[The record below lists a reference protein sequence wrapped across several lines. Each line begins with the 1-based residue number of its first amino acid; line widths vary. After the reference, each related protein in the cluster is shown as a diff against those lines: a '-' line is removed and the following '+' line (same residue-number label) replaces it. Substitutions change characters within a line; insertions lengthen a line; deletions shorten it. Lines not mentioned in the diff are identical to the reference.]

1 MALDE
6 FSTGWKNW
14 PYTFRHFVHTGPF
27 NNFAL
32 FIRNFGTTRCL
43 NFRTAKE
50 VPCERNAWAY
60 KFSAGR
66 KFVLCCIEVA
76 SHFMISQHQTSG
88 TEPIAAFSF
97 VSLFAFVSRLFL
109 YIRRSQPRYKKNTRA
124 LLEEINKWISFFF
137 DIGAWT
143 CYYLSHPGSCCD
155 VIGTWGRVWKHD
167 GGKGKIKTIFTL
179 YRIGFA
185 PNRKP

>member
-1 MALDE
+1 MAPDE

-66 KFVLCCIEVA
+66 KFVPCCIEVA

-88 TEPIAAFSF
+88 KW
-97 VSLFAFVSRLFL
+97 LLLFL
-109 YIRRSQPRYKKNTRA
+109 LSLCLLSFPFWSCTFDAHIPNKKNTRA
-124 LLEEINKWISFFF
+124 FLEEINKWISIFF
-137 DIGAWT
+137 DIVAWT

-185 PNRKP
+185 RNRKP

>member
-1 MALDE
+1 MDRTL
-6 FSTGWKNW
+6 FW
-14 PYTFRHFVHTGPF
+14 HFVHTRPF

-32 FIRNFGTTRCL
+32 FIRNCGTTRCL

-66 KFVLCCIEVA
+66 KFVPCCIDVA

-97 VSLFAFVSRLFL
+97 VSLFAFVSLLVL
-109 YIRRSQPRYKKNTRA
+109 YIWRSQPRYKKKNTRA

-137 DIGAWT
+137 ISLLELVIISLTQGLVVMSSELEDVF
-143 CYYLSHPGSCCD
+143 GSMM
-155 VIGTWGRVWKHD
+155 VGRVRLRLFSP
-167 GGKGKIKTIFTL
+167 FT
-179 YRIGFA
+179 G
-185 PNRKP
+185 